1 MGGMRTAD
9 GRRRWRV
16 WGEGEAREALA
27 ELSRSGESI
36 VEFTRRRG
44 ISAQRIYYWKKRIAE
59 TASARPAFVAVPLA
73 SASAAL
79 IEIAVAGVTIR
90 VREDV
95 DAERLAEIVDVLA
108 RRVRGC

>member
-1 MGGMRTAD
+1 MGMRAAD

-36 VEFTRRRG
+36 AEFTRRRG

-59 TASARPAFVAVPLA
+59 TAAAIPAFVAVPLA
-73 SASAAL
+73 SAGAAR
-79 IEIAVAGVTIR
+79 IEIAVDGVTIR

-95 DAERLAEIVDVLA
+95 EPERLAEIVDILA
-108 RRVRGC
+108 RRIR